1 MAAEEFINRLRAL
14 TNASTDMF
22 SDVDLLDVLTT
33 YTDGDGATNL
43 NLSAAEV
50 WEMKAAK
57 YVELVDIT
65 EAGSSRKNGDLS
77 TRALAMAKLYRGR
90 NDEDVA
96 IMASRPMTR
105 AIVRP
110 Q

>member
-14 TNASTDMF
+14 TNASTTMF
-22 SDVDLLDVLTT
+22 SDTDLLDVLVDN
-33 YTDGDGATNL
+33 TDGDGATNL
-43 NLSAAEV
+43 NLATATV
-50 WEMKAAK
+50 WEMKAGK

-77 TRALAMAKLYRGR
+77 AKALAMAKFYRGR
-90 NDEDVA
+90 DADDVA
-96 IMASRPMTR
+96 IIAGRPMTR